1 MMSLHQASTM
11 VVRRTAQRMAA
22 KALAARGGVC
32 RSTHSSSVRD
42 IHSIDRLASTV
53 SAVRAGR
60 SSNFKAGSI
69 DIAKLFDK
77 VDSDSDGYINKSEF
91 LAALKLV
98 KYDGILKT
106 QADAKDELNRLSKKM
121 ETLERLEKDM
131 VDLEES
137 YTLQQKVCNTQD
149 MMMESEV
156 QDMFAASDLKKDS
169 IRKAINEL
177 RNQIFESRATFNSMA
192 KAQQY

>member
-1 MMSLHQASTM
+1 
-11 VVRRTAQRMAA
+11 MAV
-22 KALAARGGVC
+22 KAFMARGGAC
-32 RSTHSSSVRD
+32 RSTHSASVRG
-42 IHSIDRLASTV
+42 IHSIHRLASTV
-53 SAVRAGR
+53 SAVKAER

-77 VDSDSDGYINKSEF
+77 VDGDSDGYINKNEF
-91 LAALKLV
+91 VAALKLV

-121 ETLERLEKDM
+121 ETLERLEKDLA
-131 VDLEES
+131 DLEQS

-156 QDMFAASDLKKDS
+156 QDMFVDSDLKKDN
-169 IRKAINEL
+169 IKKAIYEL
-177 RNQIFESRATFNSMA
+177 RNQIFTSRATFNSMA
-192 KAQQY
+192 KAQQ